1 MTRPALPQAR
11 LLSVSVW
18 RALGSGEAN
27 GDIVI
32 AVEAEEKAK
41 RIRLAAEDVPTLVDA
56 LTAIR
61 GSQQRR
67 ALQTAAAH
75 SARKRK
81 ASAARSD
88 TRFASGSSPAG
99 ATMAALD

>member
-1 MTRPALPQAR
+1 MTRSLPSAR
-11 LLSVSVW
+11 LLSVSAW

-32 AVEAEEKAK
+32 AVEADEKPK

-61 GSQQRR
+61 ASELRR
-67 ALQTAAAH
+67 ALQTSAAQR
-75 SARKRK
+75 ARKRK
-81 ASAARSD
+81 PSGTQSD
-88 TRFASGSSPAG
+88 TRFASGSSPAD